1 MFLMG
6 HQEATTW
13 DQSTTAESDL
23 TTQLCLDLAEDII
36 DDFKDFDPSH
46 PDPVEAFKL
55 LHLAG
60 SHK

>member
-1 MFLMG
+1 MSKK
-6 HQEATTW
+6 QAR
-13 DQSTTAESDL
+13 
-23 TTQLCLDLAEDII
+23 LDLAEDII

-60 SHK
+60 SNK